1 MAVRLGT
8 LRRQSLAMM
17 GRSSFESSLEE
28 ETPVAEPHSWDE
40 DDMDQLVAIPETR
53 LSIGGLQ
60 RLQTG
65 VREEF
70 LSALESGMVKAD
82 PVEIQRALSIISK
95 LSSIRT
101 GSVFVARTHRSGS
114 AATGGGKLSTP
125 THPSGRPSVLS
136 RGSAPS
142 AGGQDTGP
150 SWLWDVATINNVFA
164 WSLMS
169 LVAIMALTYAYSEHL
184 DYLLPDDEES
194 SVYLSETDHLEKE
207 IERNAYKKSA
217 YVRLGAAGNRF
228 WFSSGWICLCALA
241 LAILYSHI
249 IRWKQC
255 VEYWNFKRWK
265 ATLDK
270 LSRRM
275 REGSMISESA
285 RKAREKRLLS
295 PKTASNA
302 TSPHASDRTLPEETT
317 TGKDKS
323 RTPRCLPPNDTD
335 AGAAETVQPS
345 KEDSTTSTATSGRM
359 RQLSDAWIKAR
370 NFAYG
375 VWLVIVRNVGVTG
388 KLFWVN
394 YSVLEV
400 GTLVLQILRMISYCG
415 LELFPLPV
423 TEIPAAPAAVVA
435 LLCYT
440 SQRGF
445 AIFAS
450 IVLPL
455 LYALHAFCVAGSF
468 LQTRVSWNP
477 FSHASLLGLR
487 STGILWM
494 LSSVIPLLVALWS
507 LRTLDALLLLK
518 GSYSYKARQ
527 KRRVADLHLQEVN
540 QAIADAEAQKESAK
554 PTHALTAVMEEGEEG
569 GPTEEGISTADAALS
584 LPRPEQAGERPM
596 LPVLATKPSLRSGI
610 TFYEQFQEIGGQEAG
625 GGSPAVSLTSSK
637 RQSRESRP
645 SSTAIR
651 QSIFAFFRKPTT
663 QLQSSAQSRR
673 QTGDSKSGSRK
684 GSKRKSS
691 LQSGGRQLFFDQL
704 GMLGNLDDWLD
715 TDFQF
720 PKVER
725 SPERRSSRRVSHGV
739 KRGSQLGLPGG
750 QRPSLLARLA
760 VPGWR
765 DMPQPALRSQR
776 SDVSDKRSKV
786 ESRKP
791 GRWSIFST
799 ASRRDKKDSLKSM
812 PTRLDDLEL
821 QEEGDTAAVEKR
833 VSPKQRDRVFSESHA
848 SVGRRSQL
856 SIVREG
862 DSPICIRHEVLLL
875 HALKA
880 HQPPKNVHTE
890 EDCSK
895 EEVPKRAPRIS
906 VDSDVPEH
914 IDAVDIFIDIDPDL
928 PEDQGRRR
936 STKRNSLLDVLGEGL
951 LPPVPET
958 TQIAADASPHAA
970 SSSSCDSSPTISQ
983 RSSTSK
989 RGSLDEGASEEQS
1002 DMKPEMKR
1010 LQSILKSDSR
1020 PRLDR
1025 KATRVSI
1032 ALAPSEHRTS
1042 ISTGEDDREDRRESE
1057 LLPANSDLSAARQG
1071 TKKPEVKVPMVRV
1084 WDVLIAKWVSALSLL
1099 LAWAPFGWII
1109 MQTVRAGYVCRHLPG
1124 FHICTYPTSPPFR
1137 PLESDSILGQ
1147 NEGLKRETEDFI
1159 LPGFRI
1165 PCDCRVMTTKDDT
1178 DIEAFNAAIS
1188 HYSTLEVAAFYPEL
1202 EHAGDRLKHNVT
1214 EISEEIGKHLKYLRL
1229 VIWEYSAVKVL
1240 PSSLF
1245 ELPLLSRAYFD
1256 SNLIVDLPSSVG
1268 EARNLRILSVRNNL
1282 LGSLPIEITELK
1294 DTLKVLNT
1302 GINPICSSGWLTLDG
1317 HSSQLKEMIAKVDPC
1332 RRGEEELLPR
1342 EVPCDEQACQDLLR
1356 HFVELDSNGDGY
1368 ACHSETLPMTQT
1380 LVPFNLW
1387 LDLLREMQSL
1397 DTLDMRT
1404 FGLTIDP
1411 AQGPDY
1417 LGNCATFKHFTIFA
1431 TSGRLTCSDDCLT
1444 SPPP

>member
-1 MAVRLGT
+1 METVRRVLE
-8 LRRQSLAMM
+8 LQVSLKCIV
-17 GRSSFESSLEE
+17 
-28 ETPVAEPHSWDE
+28 VA
-40 DDMDQLVAIPETR
+40 
-53 LSIGGLQ
+53 Q
-60 RLQTG
+60 RHNG
-65 VREEF
+65 DSCV
-70 LSALESGMVKAD
+70 S
-82 PVEIQRALSIISK
+82 
-95 LSSIRT
+95 
-101 GSVFVARTHRSGS
+101 
-114 AATGGGKLSTP
+114 
-125 THPSGRPSVLS
+125 
-136 RGSAPS
+136 
-142 AGGQDTGP
+142 
-150 SWLWDVATINNVFA
+150 
-164 WSLMS
+164 
-169 LVAIMALTYAYSEHL
+169 
-184 DYLLPDDEES
+184 
-194 SVYLSETDHLEKE
+194 
-207 IERNAYKKSA
+207 
-217 YVRLGAAGNRF
+217 YVR
-228 WFSSGWICLCALA
+228 
-241 LAILYSHI
+241 
-249 IRWKQC
+249 
-255 VEYWNFKRWK
+255 RWK
-265 ATLDK
+265 ATLNK
-270 LSRRM
+270 LTRRM

-285 RKAREKRLLS
+285 TKAREKRLLS
-295 PKTASNA
+295 PKTAFNA
-302 TSPHASDRTLPEETT
+302 RSPHASDRTSPEETT
-317 TGKDKS
+317 SGEDKS

-335 AGAAETVQPS
+335 AGAAETVQPP
-345 KEDSTTSTATSGRM
+345 KEDSTTSTATSSRM
-359 RQLSDAWIKAR
+359 RQLSDAWIKVR
-370 NFAYG
+370 NFVYG

-423 TEIPAAPAAVVA
+423 TEIPAAPAAVFLSLGGIIASHALVVA

-527 KRRVADLHLQEVN
+527 KRRVAGLHLQEVN
-540 QAIADAEAQKESAK
+540 QAIEDAEAEKGSAK

-569 GPTEEGISTADAALS
+569 GPTEGDISTADAALS

-596 LPVLATKPSLRSGI
+596 IPVLATKPTIRSGV

-625 GGSPAVSLTSSK
+625 GGSPAVSIATSSK
-637 RQSRESRP
+637 RPSRESRP
-645 SSTAIR
+645 SSTMR
-651 QSIFAFFRKPTT
+651 QSIFAFFGKPTT

-704 GMLGNLDDWLD
+704 GMIGNLDEWLD

-725 SPERRSSRRVSHGV
+725 SPERRSSRRVGRGA
-739 KRGSQLGLPGG
+739 KRGSQMALPGG

-760 VPGWR
+760 MPGWR
-765 DMPQPALRSQR
+765 DMPQPELRSQR
-776 SDVSDKRSKV
+776 SDVSDKRGKV

-791 GRWSIFST
+791 ERWSIFST

-812 PTRLDDLEL
+812 PTRLDDLE
-821 QEEGDTAAVEKR
+821 QQQEGDTAAVEKR

-862 DSPICIRHEVLLL
+862 DSPFCIRHEVLLL

-880 HQPPKNVHTE
+880 HRPPKDVHTE

-895 EEVPKRAPRIS
+895 EEVPRRAPRIS

-914 IDAVDIFIDIDPDL
+914 IEAVDIFIDIDPDL

-951 LPPVPET
+951 LPPVPEI
-958 TQIAADASPHAA
+958 TQMAVDASQHAA
-970 SSSSCDSSPTISQ
+970 SSSQFASSSTDSSPTISQ

-989 RGSLDEGASEEQS
+989 RDSLDEGASEEQS

-1042 ISTGEDDREDRRESE
+1042 ISTGEDDREERRESE
-1057 LLPANSDLSAARQG
+1057 LLPANSDLSAAREGTPTRHG
-1071 TKKPEVKVPMVRV
+1071 TKRAKVKVPMVRV
-1084 WDVLIAKWVSALSLL
+1084 LDVLIAKWVSALSLL

-1109 MQTVRAGYVCRHLPG
+1109 MQTARAGYVCRHLPG

-1137 PLESDSILGQ
+1137 QLDSDSILGQ

-1178 DIEAFNAAIS
+1178 DIEAFNEAIS

-1202 EHAGDRLKHNVT
+1202 EHATDRLKHNVT
-1214 EISEEIGKHLKYLRL
+1214 EMRDEIGKHLKYLRL
-1229 VIWEYSAVKVL
+1229 VIWEYSAVKAL

-1245 ELPLLSRAYFD
+1245 KLPLLSRAYFD
-1256 SNLIVDLPSSVG
+1256 SNLIVDLPSTVG
-1268 EARNLRILSVRNNL
+1268 EARSLQILSLRNNL
-1282 LGSLPIEITELK
+1282 LGSLPIEITRLR
-1294 DTLKVLNT
+1294 DTLNVLNT

-1317 HSSQLKEMIAKVDPC
+1317 HPSPLKEMITELDPC
-1332 RRGEEELLPR
+1332 RRGEEELLPQ
-1342 EVPCDEQACQDLLR
+1342 EVPCEEEACQDLLR
-1356 HFVELDSNGDGY
+1356 HFVKLDNNGDGY

-1380 LVPFNLW
+1380 LVPFDLW

-1397 DTLDMRT
+1397 NTMRT

-1431 TSGRLTCSDDCLT
+1431 TSGKLTCSDDCL
-1444 SPPP
+1444 PPPAP